1 MGKAAVP
8 PQPRA
13 GRSVRVGAAVRA
25 WNRHRGCGRHAAALQ
40 SPIPAPSPRQHGARA
55 QQREANGRSTRREGA
70 LGPYILRGQVCT
82 PLLNNCCFQ
91 RFWKVLDTWCCPFVN
106 QRRRG
111 PLSGWDLITCTG
123 RGECRVAH
131 ESTAPERSS
140 DLERCSIFTS
150 ESGNQAEM
158 PQGLVTRVADH
169 WSIAD
174 PSVPWHRSPAPTTGS
189 DVLGHAVWPRPSDAV
204 TDRLCPATWH
214 ELVPDHAQRLCD
226 CLAYI
231 CTRIISPRVDTDSR
245 CQ

>member
-1 MGKAAVP
+1 VAAAVTLP
-8 PQPRA
+8 PSHRYRHHHHA
-13 GRSVRVGAAVRA
+13 NTARERSNG
-25 WNRHRGCGRHAAALQ
+25 
-40 SPIPAPSPRQHGARA
+40 
-55 QQREANGRSTRREGA
+55 EANGRSTGREGA

-106 QRRRG
+106 QSTPSIEDLCLGGTSLHAQGVGSAGSRTSQ
-111 PLSGWDLITCTG
+111 PLLSGPPTFNDVQYF
-123 RGECRVAH
+123 RV
-131 ESTAPERSS
+131 EP
-140 DLERCSIFTS
+140 
-150 ESGNQAEM
+150 EM